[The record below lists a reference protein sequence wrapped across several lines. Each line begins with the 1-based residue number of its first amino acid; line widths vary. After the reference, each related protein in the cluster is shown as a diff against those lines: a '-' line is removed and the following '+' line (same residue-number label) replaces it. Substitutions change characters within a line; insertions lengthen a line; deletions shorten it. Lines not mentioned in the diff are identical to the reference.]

1 MKMPVGNRR
10 QAILLAVLAVILVAA
25 LVKWQGSPPSGA
37 GSASSAARPAP
48 SADLGEER
56 AAGRTRAPKAD
67 KNVSPDEVP
76 MVMPE
81 DFKPPRG
88 ARESA
93 GRNIFDFRPPT
104 PTPIPTPRPVPTLPP
119 MQGPPPP
126 PSPPPTPTPPDIT
139 FRFIGT
145 FGPKEHPIAVLVAND
160 KLVNAQAGDVVFE
173 RFIVRRVGYESI
185 DVGFVGFAPTETRR
199 VGITP

>member
-1 MKMPVGNRR
+1 MKVALGSRR
-10 QAILLAVLAVILVAA
+10 QLLLLVVLAVVLVGAVVRWRA
-25 LVKWQGSPPSGA
+25 DSGA
-37 GSASSAARPAP
+37 ATPSIRGASTAPAD
-48 SADLGEER
+48 ATAEER
-56 AAGRTRAPKAD
+56 RASGRRREEKKVTAD
-67 KNVSPDEVP
+67 DVP
-76 MVMPE
+76 VVMPE

-88 ARESA
+88 GRNDVA

-104 PTPIPTPRPVPTLPP
+104 PTPPPTPVPVPTLPP

-126 PSPPPTPTPPDIT
+126 PPPPPTPAPPDIN
-139 FRFIGT
+139 FRFIGM
-145 FGPKEHPIAVLVAND
+145 FGPKDQPIAVLVAGD
-160 KLVNAQAGDVVFE
+160 KILNARAGDVVFD